1 MSIEGNEELQDNDE
15 KQFNDTNSSLN
26 VTYEDISGKLI
37 SIITLLQSSIR
48 KSKLKTQ
55 NLRMSCL
62 IMKQKFQ
69 QTITKI

>member
-37 SIITLLQSSIR
+37 SIITLL
-48 KSKLKTQ
+48 
-55 NLRMSCL
+55 
-62 IMKQKFQ
+62 
-69 QTITKI
+69 

>member
-37 SIITLLQSSIR
+37 SIIT
-48 KSKLKTQ
+48 KL
-55 NLRMSCL
+55 
-62 IMKQKFQ
+62 
-69 QTITKI
+69 